1 MSTSKLHKIQ
11 YIKAIKNR
19 GNREWSTRRHGCNSR
34 SSFLFRGSTS
44 TLEGCG
50 CHKGLTNATKAHPIL
65 RCKLPPQRPS
75 SLSTKGFLKA
85 EPAFTISGHDSTTEL
100 EAPKHNTML
109 WTTTSSNISIHKQG
123 LGTQGTKTQRPLKQM
138 RGEIKSLR
146 WGCRSRPSPSILQRS
161 RALDGWGRRS
171 TSFGELN
178 NGVLLFSWLAACWRR
193 RGGGIYTPPKIWP
206 LPAQEVRL

>member
-11 YIKAIKNR
+11 YIKAIKDR

-85 EPAFTISGHDSTTEL
+85 GPAFTILGTHPQPNWRLPSTTQCCQQQV
-100 EAPKHNTML
+100 AMYQYT
-109 WTTTSSNISIHKQG
+109 KQG
-123 LGTQGTKTQRPLKQM
+123 LGTQGNPRHKGPQANE
-138 RGEIKSLR
+138 RGNQIAS
-146 WGCRSRPSPSILQRS
+146 
-161 RALDGWGRRS
+161 
-171 TSFGELN
+171 
-178 NGVLLFSWLAACWRR
+178 
-193 RGGGIYTPPKIWP
+193 
-206 LPAQEVRL
+206 VRM

>member
-1 MSTSKLHKIQ
+1 MSTSKLSKIQ
-11 YIKAIKNR
+11 DIKAIKDR

-85 EPAFTISGHDSTTEL
+85 ESAFTKLGAQLHNWIGGSQAPQSNQSTSI
-100 EAPKHNTML
+100 K
-109 WTTTSSNISIHKQG
+109 ISITQIKVKGHK
-123 LGTQGTKTQRPLKQM
+123 GTQDQRALKQM
-138 RGEIKSLR
+138 RGEIKSLW

-161 RALDGWGRRS
+161 RALVGWGRRS
-171 TSFGELN
+171 CDFGGSKR
-178 NGVLLFSWLAACWRR
+178 GVLLVQDEQL
-193 RGGGIYTPPKIWP
+193 
-206 LPAQEVRL
+206 EVEEGEGYL

>member
-1 MSTSKLHKIQ
+1 MSTSKLSKIQ
-11 YIKAIKNR
+11 VVKAIKDR

-109 WTTTSSNISIHKQG
+109 STTSSNISIHK
-123 LGTQGTKTQRPLKQM
+123 TRSWDTREPKTQRPSSK
-138 RGEIKSLR
+138 
-146 WGCRSRPSPSILQRS
+146 
-161 RALDGWGRRS
+161 
-171 TSFGELN
+171 
-178 NGVLLFSWLAACWRR
+178 
-193 RGGGIYTPPKIWP
+193 
-206 LPAQEVRL
+206 